1 MGGQRG
7 AHFSRGKSL
16 TLGKRTIM
24 KCSERKLHSTYGG
37 SRWSTI
43 RRCGPCLGFRRNSCT
58 ALGCARP
65 AGTTASLSD
74 APACERARNSWRRG
88 SRAREVAGVRQPAG
102 QDGDT
107 SRILCRRVCWKLDPV
122 HRPRRKGELSI
133 IRLAGLPS
141 HSRGSP
147 PAPPLALLVLVALAR
162 SAVKTTG
169 HRPGFPFRT
178 PPTSPKWPLTP
189 VQSSTTCTVP
199 PLPSLRRPSPRH
211 EGGRR
216 SASGTV
222 RVTP

>member
-1 MGGQRG
+1 MQLGASRRAAGRHPGRRVSPLVGALGGGRVGGQRG

-88 SRAREVAGVRQPAG
+88 S
-102 QDGDT
+102 
-107 SRILCRRVCWKLDPV
+107 S
-122 HRPRRKGELSI
+122 
-133 IRLAGLPS
+133 
-141 HSRGSP
+141 
-147 PAPPLALLVLVALAR
+147 
-162 SAVKTTG
+162 SA
-169 HRPGFPFRT
+169 
-178 PPTSPKWPLTP
+178 
-189 VQSSTTCTVP
+189 
-199 PLPSLRRPSPRH
+199 
-211 EGGRR
+211 
-216 SASGTV
+216 
-222 RVTP
+222 